1 MEEIGKVPEIFNER
15 VQAFITVWFYRELKE
30 SFGARGV
37 QAFIQGTQSYGEQ
50 RGRRMAQRA
59 IRAGEELTLDTY
71 LRRGEWVNTEQI
83 RAQGIANKAEI
94 EAEKTLEEKRDLYR
108 TLLANLGIDE
118 TRIEA
123 ILKITDFAD
132 KTVKDG
138 AFENAE
144 ALAEAAKAAYL
155 DPVTV
160 QGAEVATPPDN
171 TGARPT
177 REEIMAIADTAE
189 RQRAIAENLDIFGA

>member
-1 MEEIGKVPEIFNER
+1 MALSREMLNELSLN
-15 VQAFITVWFYRELKE
+15 E
-30 SFGARGV
+30 
-37 QAFIQGTQSYGEQ
+37 
-50 RGRRMAQRA
+50 
-59 IRAGEELTLDTY
+59 
-71 LRRGEWVNTEQI
+71 EQI
-83 RAQGIANKAEI
+83 EAVIAAHSETVTGLKNDLKAAEEKAAGLEAVQKELDDAKAALAEAEPFKAQYEQEHAAFEAYKAEI

-118 TRIEA
+118 NRIEA

>member
-1 MEEIGKVPEIFNER
+1 MALSREMLNELSLN
-15 VQAFITVWFYRELKE
+15 E
-30 SFGARGV
+30 
-37 QAFIQGTQSYGEQ
+37 
-50 RGRRMAQRA
+50 
-59 IRAGEELTLDTY
+59 
-71 LRRGEWVNTEQI
+71 EQI
-83 RAQGIANKAEI
+83 EAVIAAHSETVTGLKNDLKAAEEKAAGLEAVQKDLDDAKAALAEAEPFKAQYEQEHAAFEAYKAEI

>member
-1 MEEIGKVPEIFNER
+1 MALSREMLNELSLN
-15 VQAFITVWFYRELKE
+15 E
-30 SFGARGV
+30 
-37 QAFIQGTQSYGEQ
+37 
-50 RGRRMAQRA
+50 
-59 IRAGEELTLDTY
+59 
-71 LRRGEWVNTEQI
+71 EQI
-83 RAQGIANKAEI
+83 EAVIAAHSETVTGLKNDLKAAEEKAAGLEAVQKELDDAKAALAEAEPFKAQYEQEHAAFEAYKAEI